1 MTVRRISN
9 LENWEAL
16 KDISLQV
23 ALKKK
28 AKHKEC
34 NI

>member
-1 MTVRRISN
+1 MTVNRISN

-16 KDISLQV
+16 KDISLQA
-23 ALKKK
+23 ALKMKK
-28 AKHKEC
+28 KHKKC